1 MKSFRFEPRVLVA
14 KGRKRMRKEN
24 FAAYCSIIKS
34 RKKRKLKKE
43 MELGKSFQFRKSQ
56 LYPMTA
62 PCFHERES
70 RKSESIEC
78 TAYRD

>member
-34 RKKRKLKKE
+34 RKKKKIE
-43 MELGKSFQFRKSQ
+43 EGNGVREEL
-56 LYPMTA
+56 
-62 PCFHERES
+62 
-70 RKSESIEC
+70 SI
-78 TAYRD
+78 